1 LALRSPGKN
10 PCSSSTETAGLV
22 TTILLTTPSLNSLIA
37 ICTASIVLPVP
48 AGPIA
53 KTIYFLGFL
62 SDEIVSTLLSQCRVC
77 LLFFEK
83 GARENNSTLVSAINH
98 NCQVV
103 TNFDEYTPKWIQD
116 LPNVYDSKSVSII
129 PTKTIEP
136 KSKERFTWNEF
147 INEFEEQLFQ

>member
-1 LALRSPGKN
+1 
-10 PCSSSTETAGLV
+10 
-22 TTILLTTPSLNSLIA
+22 
-37 ICTASIVLPVP
+37 
-48 AGPIA
+48 
-53 KTIYFLGFL
+53 
-62 SDEIVSTLLSQCRVC
+62 
-77 LLFFEK
+77 
-83 GARENNSTLVSAINH
+83 
-98 NCQVV
+98 VV